1 MPEAIAPKQVSLV
14 FVDGLLMICQVVE
27 EWRSLRAII
36 FLLLYYTRSDA
47 TGHDI
52 NIEHW
57 YRCA

>member
-1 MPEAIAPKQVSLV
+1 
-14 FVDGLLMICQVVE
+14 MICQVVE